1 MTQETTGFFSR
12 HTFSTPEENWNGR
25 FEWYKEMRNTS
36 PIMYDGKA
44 KCWDIFLY
52 EDVESIIKNKELF
65 SSERP
70 VQQGEPSILSLDPPR
85 HTQLRSLV
93 SKAFTPRELN
103 LWKPRIEQ
111 ITYNLVENIKEKEDF
126 DLIKDLAYPLPVMV
140 IADILGVPEQDM
152 ADFKRWS
159 DILVAGPENSSVEA
173 LESLKKLRI
182 ECIKQMDMYF
192 EDIIK
197 QKRAHTTTDL
207 ISILLDAE
215 IENQKLS
222 DQEIKSFCRLLLAA
236 GNETTTNLIGNT
248 MYGLLEEPNLYNQLQ
263 ESLEHITLA
272 IEEGLRHRSPVQA
285 LNRIAKEDVDIK
297 GNKIKAGDALTLW
310 VGSANRDENKFTNPD
325 QFIINRKPNQHLS
338 FGKGIHFCLGAPLAR
353 LEGQIAFK
361 QLMKELPGI
370 YMPRDFKITPIQSA
384 FVFGLKQF
392 PLKIKGRR

>member
-12 HTFSTPEENWNGR
+12 HIFSTPEENWNGR

-36 PIMYDGKA
+36 PIMYDEKS

-93 SKAFTPRELN
+93 SKAFTPRELK
-103 LWKPRIEQ
+103 LWKPRIKQ
-111 ITYNLVENIKEKEDF
+111 ITYNLVKNIKEKEEF

-159 DILVAGPENSSVEA
+159 DILVASPENSSVEA

-182 ECIKQMDMYF
+182 ESIKQMDMYF

-215 IENQKLS
+215 IENEKLS

-248 MYGLLEEPNLYNQLQ
+248 MYGLLEERNLYNQLQ
-263 ESLEHITLA
+263 ENPEDITLA
-272 IEEGLRHRSPVQA
+272 IEEGLRYRSPVQA

-297 GNKIKAGDALTLW
+297 GHKIKAGDALTLW
-310 VGSANRDENKFTNPD
+310 VGSANRDENKFTNSD
-325 QFIINRKPNQHLS
+325 QFIINRTPNQHLS

-353 LEGQIAFK
+353 LEGQIAFEE
-361 QLMKELPGI
+361 LMKELPGI
-370 YMPRDFKITPIQSA
+370 HIPKDFKITPIQSA

-392 PLKIKGRR
+392 PLKIKGRC